1 MIVKSFLTFLLYEK
15 ADYELVEALNEI
27 ISGAHHQKH
36 LRRLFEPYLHPRGI
50 KELAARKEI
59 RLLYAMLKLLDSTA
73 PGSAAVDDRIS
84 ALKTLRDEV
93 LDGNPSSLRMN
104 TARVLL
110 QIMKLLIRSTGDTR
124 RQLRLAHELRIALI
138 GQPRFIRR
146 QLQHYHLLEM
156 PEAWN
161 QTTFDDHVHD
171 ANTKGRKTPTHLIMD
186 AWIKG
191 IRQLQVIYYSYVP
204 PLAARELL
212 QAAEIMGIDIR
223 IGVEYSTVGR
233 GKFVDMIWTA
243 RGFLSIG
250 NFLAFL
256 EKPEVKTFF
265 EGAAAASEWR
275 TRQVMAQFKH
285 FNTVSRL
292 EMNDCFHVVCP
303 ELGEDDFMKSVGA
316 GQPSM
321 LHLAEFI
328 CGVYSHLLSH
338 RLEELERL
346 NGSREELARIKEQS
360 ALLSPEFVNDQ
371 YLVAGACAA
380 VPENISELPPV
391 MRLSQREL
399 SGQLY
404 ALPAGCR
411 LCLNLSGLALEDV
424 IEVIYDCAG
433 RITHLEIFNLKDFK
447 SGNSPDIAAIN
458 ALRQAINHGNVVR
471 LKHIIRETIERL
483 THSGD
488 PHREARL
495 EKLHLILRNI
505 PALIEFYAGAPM
517 GTRLGSDSTG
527 RYRRMHGMGMI
538 ITDSLPW
545 RERRR
550 ILSGRDPHREV
561 IPVEARVTRCSKY
574 TKYPSGCKW
583 FNALNSLFRRLN
595 YPFGLGQ
602 SRKDEWQFEDSAAQ
616 IGRQSNIASLGGY
629 WDEPAHEGVSLFH
642 PNSFVDYWNCLNS
655 NLRIAI
661 KVLTGFIPA
670 FLSFYYTNDWWLLA
684 YGGAFIWLGIT
695 GVRNIIQA
703 VLGGGGWRRSDLLKW
718 NDFISWQRIADSLM
732 YTGISVPLLDL
743 CVKTLL
749 LNKGMGLTAENNP
762 VAVYSVIAIV
772 NGCYISGHNLFRGL
786 PKTAIVGNL
795 FRAGPAIV
803 LSILFSMGLS
813 MLLEGCGVANVSSI
827 IQQWAAVISKA
838 ASDCVAGVI
847 EGYADRMKNI
857 RLRLSDYRGKL
868 AQLFATYARLEVLF
882 PEDDV
887 LEMLKSPKTLIKSID
902 NQDLERIMIVNA
914 LDLLYFWMYQ
924 PQACNALS
932 IIIHEMSPEER
943 CIMLRSQFILKREKD
958 ISQMLVDGVVGKNFA
973 MALSFYLERHPAYL
987 HQIKNKWDT

>member
-1 MIVKSFLTFLLYEK
+1 MKSFFNFLLYEK
-15 ADYELVEALNEI
+15 ADYELVEALADI
-27 ISGAHHQKH
+27 IGGAHPQKH
-36 LRRLFEPYLHPRGI
+36 LRRLFDPYLHPRGI

-59 RLLYAMLKLLDSTA
+59 RLVYAMLKLLDSSE
-73 PGSAAVDDRIS
+73 PGEEAVDDRIS
-84 ALKTLRDEV
+84 ALKSLRDEV
-93 LDGNPSSLRMN
+93 LDGNPSSLRVN
-104 TARVLL
+104 TARALL
-110 QIMKLLIRSTGDTR
+110 QIMKLLIRSAGDHP
-124 RQLRLAHELRIALI
+124 RQLRLAHELRVALI

-146 QLQHYHLLEM
+146 QLQRYHLLEM

-212 QAAEIMGIDIR
+212 EAAEIMGIDIR
-223 IGVEYSTVGR
+223 IGVEYSTAGR
-233 GKFVDMIWTA
+233 GKFVDMIWTP
-243 RGFLSIG
+243 RGFSSIG

-265 EGAAAASEWR
+265 AVSAAASEWR
-275 TRQVMAQFKH
+275 TRQVLAQFKH
-285 FNTVSRL
+285 FNTVTRL
-292 EMNDCFHVVCP
+292 ELNDCFHVACP
-303 ELGEDDFMKSVGA
+303 ELGESDFLKSVGA

-321 LHLAEFI
+321 LHLSEFVYGAYGQLLRHRLAEFDL
-328 CGVYSHLLSH
+328 H
-338 RLEELERL
+338 
-346 NGSREELARIKEQS
+346 NGACEEQS
-360 ALLSPEFVNDQ
+360 QINKQLALLSPEFINDQ
-371 YLVAGACAA
+371 YLDARTVDTM
-380 VPENISELPPV
+380 PEDISDIPEV
-391 MRLSQREL
+391 MLLSQREL

-404 ALPAGCR
+404 TLPSGCR

-458 ALRQAINHGNVVR
+458 AMRQAINHGNVVR
-471 LKHIIRETIERL
+471 LKHIIRETIVKIE
-483 THSGD
+483 HSDD
-488 PHREARL
+488 PLREARL

-505 PALIEFYAGAPM
+505 PALIEFYAGAPL

-527 RYRRMHGMGMI
+527 RYRRVHGMGMI

-550 ILSGRDPHREV
+550 ILSGRDRNREV

-574 TKYPSGCKW
+574 TKYASGCKW
-583 FNALNSLFRRLN
+583 FNALNALFRRFN
-595 YPFGLGQ
+595 YPFGLGL

-616 IGRQSNIASLGGY
+616 IGHQSNIASLGGY

-642 PNSFVDYWNCLNS
+642 PYSFVDYWNCLNS

-695 GVRNIIQA
+695 GIRNVIQA
-703 VLGGGGWRRSDLLKW
+703 VLGGGGLRRSDLLKW

-749 LNKGMGLTAENNP
+749 LDKGMGLNASQNP
-762 VAVYSVIAIV
+762 VAVYSVIALI

-786 PKTAIVGNL
+786 PKTAIIGNF
-795 FRAGPAIV
+795 FRAGPAIL
-803 LSILFSMGLS
+803 LSILFSMALS
-813 MLLEGCGVANVSSI
+813 TFLGTCGVANAAGI

-838 ASDCVAGVI
+838 ASDCIAALI

-857 RLRLSDYRGKL
+857 RMRLTDYHGKL
-868 AQLFATYARLEVLF
+868 SQLFTTYAKLEVLF

-887 LEMLKSPKTLIKSID
+887 LEMLKSPKTLIKSIG
-902 NQDLERIMIVNA
+902 NEELERIMIVNA

-924 PQACNALS
+924 PQACNALK
-932 IIIHEMSPEER
+932 IIMHEMSQEER
-943 CIMLRSQFILKREKD
+943 CIMVRSQFILKREKD
-958 ISQMLVDGVVGKNFA
+958 ISQLLVDGAVGKNFA
-973 MALSFYLERHPAYL
+973 QALSFYLDRHLTYL
-987 HQIKNKWDT
+987 HQIKKKWDI

>member
-1 MIVKSFLTFLLYEK
+1 MIMKSFLNFILYEK
-15 ADYELVEALNEI
+15 ADYELVDALGEI
-27 ISGAHHQKH
+27 IGGARPQKH
-36 LRRLFEPYLHPRGI
+36 RRRLFDPYLHPRGI

-59 RLLYAMLKLLDSTA
+59 RLVYAMLKLLDSA
-73 PGSAAVDDRIS
+73 EPDEDAVNDRIS
-84 ALKTLRDEV
+84 ALKSLRDEV
-93 LDGNPSSLRMN
+93 LDGNPSSLRVN

-110 QIMKLLIRSTGDTR
+110 QIMKLLIRSAGDHP
-124 RQLRLAHELRIALI
+124 RQLRLAHELRVALV

-146 QLQHYHLLEM
+146 QLQRYHLLEM

-223 IGVEYSTVGR
+223 IGVEYSTAGR
-233 GKFVDMIWTA
+233 GKFVDMIWTP
-243 RGFLSIG
+243 RGFLSIS

-256 EKPEVKTFF
+256 EKSEVKAFF
-265 EGAAAASEWR
+265 AGSVAASEWR
-275 TRQVMAQFKH
+275 TRQVMAQFRQ
-285 FNTVSRL
+285 FNVAARL
-292 EMNDCFHVVCP
+292 ELNDCFRIACP
-303 ELGEDDFMKSVGA
+303 ELGEDEFLKSVGA

-321 LHLAEFI
+321 LHLSEFI
-328 CGVYSHLLSH
+328 YGVYAQLLRH
-338 RLEELERL
+338 RLEDSERL
-346 NGSREELARIKEQS
+346 NSSSEELAQIKEQL
-360 ALLSPEFVNDQ
+360 ALLTPEFINDQ
-371 YLVAGACAA
+371 YLVGGTCG
-380 VPENISELPPV
+380 VMPENISELPPV

-399 SGQLY
+399 SEQLY
-404 ALPAGCR
+404 ALPSACR
-411 LCLNLSGLALEDV
+411 LCLNLSGLVLEDV
-424 IEVIYDCAG
+424 IETIYDCAG

-483 THSGD
+483 GHSSD
-488 PHREARL
+488 PHLEARL

-505 PALIEFYAGAPM
+505 PALIEFYAGAPL

-527 RYRRMHGMGMI
+527 RYRRLHGMGMI
-538 ITDSLPW
+538 ITDSLPR

-550 ILSGRDPHREV
+550 ILSGRDCNREV

-583 FNALNSLFRRLN
+583 FNALNSLFRRFN
-595 YPFGLGQ
+595 YPFGLGLT
-602 SRKDEWQFEDSAAQ
+602 RKDEWLFEDSAAQ
-616 IGRQSNIASLGGY
+616 IGQQSNIASLGGY
-629 WDEPAHEGVSLFH
+629 WDEPAHAGVSLFH
-642 PNSFVDYWNCLNS
+642 PYSFVDYWNCLNS

-670 FLSFYYTNDWWLLA
+670 FLSFYFTNDWWLLA

-703 VLGGGGWRRSDLLKW
+703 VLGGGGWRRSDMLKW

-749 LNKGMGLTAENNP
+749 LDKGMGLTANQNP
-762 VAVYSVIAIV
+762 VAVYSVIALI

-795 FRAGPAIV
+795 FRAGPAIL
-803 LSILFSMGLS
+803 LSILFSMALS
-813 MLLEGCGVANVSSI
+813 MFLGVCGVANAAAI

-838 ASDCVAGVI
+838 ASDCIAGVI

-857 RLRLSDYRGKL
+857 RMRLTDYRGKL
-868 AQLFATYARLEVLF
+868 SQLFATYAKLEVLF

-902 NQDLERIMIVNA
+902 NQELERIMIVNA

-924 PQACNALS
+924 PQACNALK
-932 IIIHEMSPEER
+932 IVMHEMSPEER
-943 CIMLRSQFILKREKD
+943 CIMVRSQFILKREKD
-958 ISQMLVDGVVGKNFA
+958 ISQMLVDGVVGKSFA
-973 MALSFYLERHPAYL
+973 KALSFYLDRHLVYL
-987 HQIKNKWDT
+987 HQIKNRWDI

>member
-1 MIVKSFLTFLLYEK
+1 MKPFLTFLQYEK
-15 ADYELVEALNEI
+15 ADYELVEALSEI
-27 ISGAHHQKH
+27 IGGAHPQKH

-59 RLLYAMLKLLDSTA
+59 RLVYAMLKLLDSAA
-73 PGSAAVDDRIS
+73 PGAAAVDDRIS
-84 ALKTLRDEV
+84 ALKSLRDEV
-93 LDGNPSSLRMN
+93 VEGNASSLKMN

-110 QIMKLLIRSTGDTR
+110 QIMKMLIRSNGDHP

-146 QLQHYHLLEM
+146 QLQRYHLLEM

-223 IGVEYSTVGR
+223 IGVEYSTAGR
-233 GKFVDMIWTA
+233 GKFVDMIWTP
-243 RGFLSIG
+243 RGFSSTG

-256 EKPEVKTFF
+256 EKPEVKAFF
-265 EGAAAASEWR
+265 AGAAAASEWR

-285 FNTVSRL
+285 FNAAARL
-292 EMNDCFHVVCP
+292 EMNDCFHVACP
-303 ELGEDDFMKSVGA
+303 ELSEDDFLKSVGA

-321 LHLAEFI
+321 LHLSEFI
-328 CGVYSHLLSH
+328 YGVYAPLLRR
-338 RLEELERL
+338 RLEDFDLL
-346 NGSREELARIKEQS
+346 NSSAEELAQIKAQS

-371 YLVAGACAA
+371 YLAGGTCGAM
-380 VPENISELPPV
+380 PENISELPPV
-391 MRLSQREL
+391 MRLPQREL
-399 SGQLY
+399 SEQLY
-404 ALPAGCR
+404 ALPSACR
-411 LCLNLSGLALEDV
+411 LCLNLSGLTLEDV

-433 RITHLEIFNLKDFK
+433 RVTHLEIFNLKDFK
-447 SGNSPDIAAIN
+447 SGNCPDIAAIN

-471 LKHIIRETIERL
+471 LKHIIRETIERVG
-483 THSGD
+483 HSGD

-505 PALIEFYAGAPM
+505 PALIEFYAGAPL

-527 RYRRMHGMGMI
+527 RYRRLHGMGMI

-550 ILSGRDPHREV
+550 ILSGRDRNREV

-574 TKYPSGCKW
+574 TKYASGCKW
-583 FNALNSLFRRLN
+583 FNVLNSLFRRFN
-595 YPFGLGQ
+595 YPFGLGL

-616 IGRQSNIASLGGY
+616 IGQQSNIASLGGY

-642 PNSFVDYWNCLNS
+642 PYSFVDYWNCLNS

-670 FLSFYYTNDWWLLA
+670 FLSFYFTNDWWLLA

-703 VLGGGGWRRSDLLKW
+703 VLGGGGCRRSDLLKW

-749 LNKGMGLTAENNP
+749 LNKGMGLTADKNP
-762 VAVYSVIAIV
+762 IAVYSVIALV

-786 PKTAIVGNL
+786 PRTAVIGNL
-795 FRAGPAIV
+795 FRAGPAIL
-803 LSILFSMGLS
+803 LSILFSTALAAFLGV
-813 MLLEGCGVANVSSI
+813 CGVANAAGI

-838 ASDCVAGVI
+838 ASDCVAAVI

-868 AQLFATYARLEVLF
+868 AQLFGTYARLEVLF

-887 LEMLKSPKTLIKSID
+887 LEMLKSPKTLVKSID

-924 PQACNALS
+924 PQAGNALS
-932 IIIHEMSPEER
+932 IIIHEMSQEER
-943 CIMLRSQFILKREKD
+943 RILIRSQFILKREKD
-958 ISQMLVDGVVGKNFA
+958 ISQMLVDGVIGKNFA
-973 MALSFYLERHPAYL
+973 GALSFYLDRHPAYL
-987 HQIKNKWDT
+987 RQIKKKWDA